1 MRARLA
7 SPTLLGTLSALLMTS
22 PTVAGGYICWI
33 DRVVTEGTA
42 VRILF
47 SRGGFN
53 ITGGAKSQGR
63 FVIGNTDILWLSGP
77 KDGQTEPGLLLM
89 NNESAIL
96 FGGVHDTCIITFAEV
111 DGHIGVTAHSSFSV
125 PPERPSEKTVFIPS
139 E

>member
-53 ITGGAKSQGR
+53 ITGGGQNQRGVFIRENPNILPSWPQG
-63 FVIGNTDILWLSGP
+63 GP
-77 KDGQTEPGLLLM
+77 NQPGLLFL
-89 NNESAIL
+89 
-96 FGGVHDTCIITFAEV
+96 DKQK
-111 DGHIGVTAHSSFSV
+111 
-125 PPERPSEKTVFIPS
+125 PERHTPELPHPFTPACR
-139 E
+139 

>member
-47 SRGGFN
+47 SPRGFN
-53 ITGGAKSQGR
+53 ITGGGKSPKRVFKWENPLLFLFPPQG
-63 FVIGNTDILWLSGP
+63 GP
-77 KDGQTEPGLLLM
+77 DQPGLPVF
-89 NNESAIL
+89 NKQKPISS
-96 FGGVHDTCIITFAEV
+96 GVDHT
-111 DGHIGVTAHSSFSV
+111 
-125 PPERPSEKTVFIPS
+125 
-139 E
+139 